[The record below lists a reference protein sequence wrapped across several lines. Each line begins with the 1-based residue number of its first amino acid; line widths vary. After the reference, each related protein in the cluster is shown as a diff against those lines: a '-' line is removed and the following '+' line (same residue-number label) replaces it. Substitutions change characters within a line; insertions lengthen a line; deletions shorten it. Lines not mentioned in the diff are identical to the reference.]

1 MHYRIIG
8 LPDENHAHAK
18 CKGKALA
25 NESFNALLEKR
36 KAQNPHRLSQVFD
49 NRPDRRAALL
59 LEAAEQHQNG
69 GGARIRSVP

>member
-1 MHYRIIG
+1 MVQKRLEKQMSITYWSPTLFPHCKYCGEPMHYRIIG

-36 KAQNPHRLSQVFD
+36 KAQND
-49 NRPDRRAALL
+49 KT
-59 LEAAEQHQNG
+59 
-69 GGARIRSVP
+69 

>member
-36 KAQNPHRLSQVFD
+36 KAQND
-49 NRPDRRAALL
+49 KT
-59 LEAAEQHQNG
+59 
-69 GGARIRSVP
+69 